1 LLDVEEKRMPVVEM
15 DVEGRRWVGMRF
27 QAGVEFQ
34 DTRHEV
40 VGLRVLGEE
49 LSR

>member
-1 LLDVEEKRMPVVEM
+1 MEEKRTLVVEM

-27 QAGVEFQ
+27 HARDGLQA
-34 DTRHEV
+34 TRDED

-49 LSR
+49 LSG